1 MSAFLLYILRS
12 GLYLGIF
19 YAFYMLVMRRT
30 TCFRFNRAA
39 LLLGSVICALLP
51 MLRLRTLPSA
61 VSAGPLSISAVDN
74 AAQAQAAEAGISWSA
89 LIATL
94 YMTGAAAVL
103 LYTLL
108 SAWKMHKLTSNG
120 RHTQKDGY
128 KVVVLDRDLP
138 SFTFGKTIFI
148 GEKDLETH
156 PAIFTHECMHVQCRH
171 YLDLFLFRLIQMVW
185 WWNPLVWMART
196 ELGLL
201 HEYEADEGVI
211 NKGIDATQYQLLLV
225 RKAVGEQRFTLASG
239 FQHAQ
244 LKNRI
249 TMMLKPSSNSRVRL
263 YYLGLIPVMLI
274 VVYACNPAKNSKTQ
288 APAAEEAPA
297 SEAPAMES
305 LAVQPIAP
313 GDDVPTTVSISKETG
328 TPDAETVSF
337 SVVENKPT
345 FNGGD
350 ANEFSKWVNSN
361 LSYPQEAK
369 DKKIQGRVTLQFT
382 VDTDG
387 SVKDVKVLRGV
398 NSILDDEAVRVISNS
413 PKWEP
418 GTQGGTPVRVTYVFP
433 VIFQLR

>member
-74 AAQAQAAEAGISWSA
+74 AAQAQAAETGISWSA

-94 YMTGAAAVL
+94 YIAGAAAVL

-120 RHTQKDGY
+120 RHTQKEGY

-185 WWNPLVWMART
+185 WWNPLVWLMRT

-201 HEYEADEGVI
+201 HEYEADEKVI
-211 NKGIDATQYQLLLV
+211 NHGIDATQYQLLLV
-225 RKAVGEQRFTLASG
+225 RKAVGEQRFSLASG
-239 FQHAQ
+239 FQHAK

-249 TMMLKPSSNSRVRL
+249 SMMLKPSSNGWMRL
-263 YYLGLIPVMLI
+263 SYLALIPLMALVA
-274 VVYACNPAKNSKTQ
+274 YACNPAKNNKG
-288 APAAEEAPA
+288 A
-297 SEAPAMES
+297 S
-305 LAVQPIAP
+305 
-313 GDDVPTTVSISKETG
+313 G
-328 TPDAETVSF
+328 TNDAEDTYRVIVTDEPQAEDSIPF
-337 SVVENKPT
+337 QMVEVKPT
-345 FNGGD
+345 FKSGD
-350 ANEFSKWVNSN
+350 ANEFAKWVNDHLN
-361 LSYPQEAK
+361 YPEEAK
-369 DKKIQGRVTLQFT
+369 KAGIQGRLVMSFV

-387 SVKDVKVLRGV
+387 SVKDVKILRGV
-398 NSILDDEAVRVISNS
+398 DPLLDAEALRVLNGCTE
-413 PKWEP
+413 KWAP
-418 GTQGGTPVRVTYVFP
+418 GMQDGQPVKVTYTLP
-433 VIFQLR
+433 VIFQLK